1 MLLAHPRT
9 AVLVGALLLAG
20 VVGAADGPRKI
31 VLIGG
36 SASEG
41 PGRHDYP
48 RAVRV
53 LDDLLTSSPDL
64 QGVAGLEVESY
75 PDGWPPDSAL
85 EGASTLVW
93 YFDGLDGHPLLVAE
107 RRARFEALMRAG
119 VGLVVLHQAMTV
131 PAADRTLELQRW
143 LGGVR
148 YGMFD
153 RATEMAEIT
162 PATPGHPVSRGL
174 APFTYL
180 DEFYPTLHWP
190 RSESLQPILK
200 ARLHV
205 ESREGKDLV
214 IRDPI
219 MGTVAWV
226 YERADGGRAFG
237 YSGAHY
243 LAALDQPSVRK
254 LLLNAIAWTAHIDVP
269 ADGVRSLHPD
279 AAAQAAKQS
288 VPKKVL
294 EAVVTR
300 AADNQ
305 VIEQTWGKL
314 TWYVS
319 AQLGNSDAMTVGEA
333 VIRPGQENPRHYHP
347 NCDEIL
353 HVVRGR
359 ILHSMGTR
367 KMEMSAGDTVSIPL
381 GVHHNARNIG
391 TEDAVLAISFSS
403 AHREVIGE

>member
-1 MLLAHPRT
+1 MFPVYLRAATLI
-9 AVLVGALLLAG
+9 GALFIAS
-20 VVGAADGPRKI
+20 AAVAAAAPRKI

-36 SASEG
+36 TASEG

-53 LDDLLTSSPDL
+53 LDELLESSPDL
-64 QGVAGLEVESY
+64 RGLDVQAH
-75 PDGWPPDSAL
+75 PDGWPNDSAL
-85 EGASTLVW
+85 AGASTLVL
-93 YFDGLDGHPLLVAE
+93 YFDGLDRHPLLVPE
-107 RRARFEALMRAG
+107 RRARFEALMKAG
-119 VGLVVLHQAMTV
+119 VGLVVLHQATTV
-131 PAADRTLELQRW
+131 PPDDRTLDLQRW
-143 LGGVR
+143 VGGTR

-153 RATEMAEIT
+153 RATEMAEVT
-162 PATPGHPVSRGL
+162 PSAPTHPVSRGI

-180 DEFYPTLHWP
+180 DEFYPTIHWQ
-190 RSESLQPILK
+190 RSDALQPILE
-200 ARLHV
+200 ARVHV

-219 MGTVAWV
+219 MSTVAWV

-237 YSGAHY
+237 YTGAHY

-254 LLLNAIAWTAHIDVP
+254 LLLNAITWTAHIDVP

-279 AAAQAAKQS
+279 AAAQAAKEGA
-288 VPKKVL
+288 PKKVL
-294 EAVVTR
+294 DAVVTR

-305 VIEQTWGKL
+305 VIDQTWGKL

-319 AQLGNSDAMTVGEA
+319 AQLGNSDTMTVGEA

-347 NCDEIL
+347 NCDEVL
-353 HVVRGR
+353 RVVRGR
-359 ILHSMGTR
+359 ILHSMGSR
-367 KMEMSAGDTVSIPL
+367 KAEMSAGDTVSIPM
-381 GVHHNARNIG
+381 GVRHNARNIG